1 MTILSRDAALR
12 KLQRMAYEIV
22 ENNFNEKKIILA
34 GIRENGVIIA
44 RIIAGFL
51 KPIFEGEIKI
61 IEIDINKK
69 SPLQVSIVTEGTPVS
84 LDNKVVI
91 ITDDVSNS
99 GRTLSYALKPF
110 LEYYPAKIQTLVL
123 VERSHKAF
131 PVTPDYKGL
140 SIATALS
147 EKIVVETAD
156 GEITGAI
163 LEMNE
168 K

>member
-1 MTILSRDAALR
+1 MMILSRDAALR

-34 GIRENGVIIA
+34 GIKENGVIIA
-44 RIIAGFL
+44 GIIADFL
-51 KPIFEGEIKI
+51 KPIFDGEIKI
-61 IEIDINKK
+61 IEIEINKK
-69 SPLQVSIVTEGTPVS
+69 SPLQVSIITKNSPVNF
-84 LDNKVVI
+84 DNKVVI
-91 ITDDVSNS
+91 ITDDVANS

-123 VERSHKAF
+123 VERSHKTF

-147 EKIVVETAD
+147 EKIVVETENGD
-156 GEITGAI
+156 ITGAI
-163 LEMNE
+163 LEI